1 MTLSTPVERLRRP
14 ARRAVLPISVGILAI
29 ATALSAL
36 GAAPAGADAIEAVP
50 SNWRLQD
57 YGPAGL
63 SLWFTG
69 APCPGG
75 HLMLPSTAG
84 YSPDRLWATVMTAKV
99 TNRPFGIF
107 YHVDNGACM
116 IDSFFLQGSG

>member
-1 MTLSTPVERLRRP
+1 MFSTSVEGRRRLV
-14 ARRAVLPISVGILAI
+14 RRAISPFSVAILAI
-29 ATALSAL
+29 STVLGVL

-63 SLWFTG
+63 SLWYTG
-69 APCPGG
+69 APCPDG

-84 YSPDRLWATVMTAKV
+84 YSPDRLWATVMTAKA
-99 TNRPFGIF
+99 TNRPIGVF
-107 YHVDNGACM
+107 YHVDNGACV
-116 IDSFFLQGSG
+116 IDSFYLQGSG